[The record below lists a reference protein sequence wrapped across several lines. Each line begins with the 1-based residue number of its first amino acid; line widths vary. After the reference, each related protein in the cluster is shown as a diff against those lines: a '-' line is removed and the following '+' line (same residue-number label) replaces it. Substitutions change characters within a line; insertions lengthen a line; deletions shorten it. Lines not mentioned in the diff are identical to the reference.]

1 MKYRSALLAFATV
14 TLAANASA
22 QTMKP
27 GLWELKHQMKS
38 SDGETE
44 RAMAQAQQ
52 QMANMPPEQRKMM
65 QEMMAKQ
72 GVKMGGGGPGG
83 MTVQT
88 CVTKEMAERNEVPA
102 QQGDCKTTKQ
112 QRSGN
117 TTTVAFTC
125 TNPPSSGESQFTL
138 VSSEAYTIKS
148 VLNQVIDG
156 KPRQMNVEGSGKWLS
171 ADCGSIKPSAQGR
184 K

>member
-1 MKYRSALLAFATV
+1 MKYRSALLARAAV
-14 TLAANASA
+14 LLAANPSA
-22 QTMKP
+22 QPMKP

-72 GVKMGGGGPGG
+72 GGKGGGGPGG

-88 CVTKEMAERNEVPA
+88 CVTKEMADRNEVPA

-112 QRSGN
+112 QRSGS
-117 TTTVAFTC
+117 TTTVAF
-125 TNPPSSGESQFTL
+125 
-138 VSSEAYTIKS
+138 
-148 VLNQVIDG
+148 
-156 KPRQMNVEGSGKWLS
+156 
-171 ADCGSIKPSAQGR
+171 
-184 K
+184 